1 MGQNN
6 GRRVVITG
14 MGLVTPI
21 GNTVDACWSN
31 VEKGQSGFSPI
42 PALVEASWGDEKS
55 PVTLGGVVQGF
66 DPDIAI
72 GHKEARRMDP
82 FIQYALTAAHEAWAA
97 AGLPDKLS
105 NEEGDRA
112 ATLVGVG
119 LAGVGHI
126 LDVQSTI
133 RERGPRRVSPFFIPS
148 VIGNLAPGY
157 IGMRYNLRNANWTPA
172 SAGASGAHGVGEGY
186 RHIVEGRA
194 DLVVAGGAEAVLTP
208 LVVLG
213 FHAMGALTAE
223 QDATRAVR
231 PFDAKRDGTL
241 LGEGA
246 GVLVLEEMG
255 RAQARGAKILCE
267 IVGYGTAHDGPN
279 IGFDPSGDGARVAI
293 QNAFDGSGLDKE
305 QVGYINANGT
315 GSVHGD
321 RIETAVYK
329 DIFGAHAKKLA
340 VSSTKSM
347 TGEMLAASGAVES
360 VFAALAVTKGFLPP
374 TAHLENPGEGCD
386 LDYVPGVGRKASV
399 EASLSYT
406 YGTGGTNTALLFRAV

>member
-1 MGQNN
+1 MAENN
-6 GRRVVITG
+6 ARRVVITG

-21 GNTVDACWSN
+21 GNTVDACWSS
-31 VEKGQSGFSPI
+31 VEKGESGFAPI
-42 PALVEASWGDEKS
+42 PSLVEASWGEEKS
-55 PVTLGGVVQGF
+55 PVTLGGVIKGF
-66 DPDIAI
+66 DPDKAI
-72 GHKEARRMDP
+72 GQKEARRMDP
-82 FIQYALTAAHEAWAA
+82 FIQYALTAAHEAWFS
-97 AGLPDKLS
+97 AGLPDRLTD
-105 NEEGDRA
+105 EEGDRA

-157 IGMRYNLRNANWTPA
+157 IGMRFNLRNANWTPA
-172 SAGASGAHGVGEGY
+172 SAGASGAHAIGEGY

-194 DLVVAGGAEAVLTP
+194 DLVVTGGSEAVLTP

-213 FHAMGALTAE
+213 FHAMGALTKE
-223 QDATRAVR
+223 QDPARAVR
-231 PFDAKRDGTL
+231 PFDAARDGTL

-246 GVLVLEEMG
+246 GALVLEDME
-255 RAQARGAKILCE
+255 RAKARGAKILCE
-267 IVGYGTAHDGPN
+267 IVGYGTSHDGSN
-279 IGFDPSGDGARVAI
+279 IGFDPSGDGARQAI
-293 QNAFDGSGLDKE
+293 KLAFEGSGLDKE

-315 GSVHGD
+315 GTVNGD
-321 RIETAVYK
+321 RIETEVYK

-347 TGEMLAASGAVES
+347 TGEMMAAAGAVES
-360 VFAALAVTKGFLPP
+360 VFAALAVTRGFLPP
-374 TAHLENPGEGCD
+374 TVHLENPGAGCD
-386 LDYVPGVGRKASV
+386 LDYVPGTGRKASV